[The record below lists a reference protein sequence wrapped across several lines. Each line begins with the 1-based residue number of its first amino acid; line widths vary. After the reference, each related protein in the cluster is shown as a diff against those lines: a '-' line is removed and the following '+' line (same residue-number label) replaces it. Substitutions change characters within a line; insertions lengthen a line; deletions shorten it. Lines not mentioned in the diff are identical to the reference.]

1 MILANLLKK
10 FFRPHIPPFG
20 RDQEYVVTSYNTAY
34 TATAPLTVSLR
45 PYLPVVSSRWSQI
58 IPRAN
63 IVYAETL

>member
-34 TATAPLTVSLR
+34 TAAVCYANLR
-45 PYLPVVSSRWSQI
+45 PYCTGV
-58 IPRAN
+58 A
-63 IVYAETL
+63 